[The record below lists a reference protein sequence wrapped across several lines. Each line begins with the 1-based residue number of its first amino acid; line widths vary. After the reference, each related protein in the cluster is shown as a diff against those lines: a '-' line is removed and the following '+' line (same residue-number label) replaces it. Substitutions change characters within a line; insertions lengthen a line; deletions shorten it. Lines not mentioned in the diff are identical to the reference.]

1 MLQKLLWS
9 IHETDSSLIFVIL
22 YLKFTG
28 NTPFVNSLDIAP
40 SVEQKD
46 ITMKLMDTP
55 DKKDKLLDAI
65 KLFYDNVM
73 EQKDIRHFFF
83 GMNIEKLIKDIE
95 LYEDFVMPKPERFYR
110 ETFSQT
116 APSAIQIKAPQF
128 DELQITLQTSLRS
141 GGYLKTQIPLL
152 SAKLLELFEE
162 TRAQMADENIKVWKA
177 FEVTNQ
183 MVCDLYNANRTDARL
198 EKNGDVYG
206 SRGFL
211 YPFWTR
217 VTGDTKQ
224 IIFIGQGFST
234 SVDTPLEAV
243 ETFCKQVND
252 KFKHQKFQVRK
263 SPQGPVL
270 FARQAISYVNGVPTR
285 MLMRGAKMFAST
297 FEAAMNM
304 DNDKLLKN
312 VIR

>member
-1 MLQKLLWS
+1 
-9 IHETDSSLIFVIL
+9 
-22 YLKFTG
+22 
-28 NTPFVNSLDIAP
+28 
-40 SVEQKD
+40 
-46 ITMKLMDTP
+46 MKLMGTP
-55 DKKDKLLDAI
+55 EEKEKLVDAI

-83 GMNIEKLIKDIE
+83 GMTTDKLVKDIE
-95 LYEDFVMPKPERFYR
+95 LYQDFVMPKPDRYYR

-116 APSAIQIKAPQF
+116 APSTLQIKVPQF
-128 DELQITLQTSLRS
+128 EELQITLQTSLRA
-141 GGYLKTQIPLL
+141 GGYLKSQIPVL

-162 TRAQMADENIKVWKA
+162 SRAQMSDEKIKVWKA

-206 SRGFL
+206 SLGFL

-224 IIFIGQGFST
+224 IIFIGQGFPT

-243 ETFCKQVND
+243 ETFCIQVND

-312 VIR
+312 IIR

>member
-1 MLQKLLWS
+1 MQ
-9 IHETDSSLIFVIL
+9 
-22 YLKFTG
+22 
-28 NTPFVNSLDIAP
+28 
-40 SVEQKD
+40 
-46 ITMKLMDTP
+46 LMDTP
-55 DKKDKLLDAI
+55 ENKEKLLDAI

-73 EQKDIRHFFF
+73 EQKDLRHFFF
-83 GMNIEKLIKDIE
+83 GMTVPQLLKDIE
-95 LYEDFVMPKPERFYR
+95 LYQDFVMPKPERYYR

-141 GGYLKTQIPLL
+141 GGYLKSQIPVL

-162 TRAQMADENIKVWKA
+162 SRAQMADENIKVWKA

-183 MVCDLYNANRTDARL
+183 MVADLYNANRTDARL

-206 SRGFL
+206 SRGFF

-217 VTGDTKQ
+217 VAGDTKQ
-224 IIFIGQGFST
+224 IIFIGQGFSS
-234 SVDTPLEAV
+234 SVDTPVAAV
-243 ETFCKQVND
+243 EAFCKQVND
-252 KFKHQKFQVRK
+252 KFNHQKFQVRQ
-263 SPQGPVL
+263 SPKGPVL
-270 FARQAISYVNGVPTR
+270 YPRHALSYMYLVPTR
-285 MLMRGAKMFAST
+285 MLMRGAKMFATS

-312 VIR
+312 IIR

>member
-1 MLQKLLWS
+1 MQ
-9 IHETDSSLIFVIL
+9 
-22 YLKFTG
+22 
-28 NTPFVNSLDIAP
+28 
-40 SVEQKD
+40 
-46 ITMKLMDTP
+46 LMDTP
-55 DKKDKLLDAI
+55 ENKEKLMDAI

-73 EQKDIRHFFF
+73 EQKDLRHFFF
-83 GMNIEKLIKDIE
+83 GMTVTQLVKDIE
-95 LYEDFVMPKPERFYR
+95 LYQDFVMPKPERYYR

-141 GGYLKTQIPLL
+141 GGYLKSQIPVL

-162 TRAQMADENIKVWKA
+162 SRAQMADENIKVWKA

-183 MVCDLYNANRTDARL
+183 MVADLYNANRTDARL

-206 SRGFL
+206 SRGFF

-217 VTGDTKQ
+217 VAGDTKQ
-224 IIFIGQGFST
+224 IIFIGQGFSS
-234 SVDTPLEAV
+234 SVDTPVTALEA
-243 ETFCKQVND
+243 FCKQVND
-252 KFKHQKFQVRK
+252 KFNHQKFQVRQ
-263 SPQGPVL
+263 SPKGPVL
-270 FARQAISYVNGVPTR
+270 FARHAISYVNGVPTR
-285 MLMRGAKMFAST
+285 MLMRGAKMFATS

-312 VIR
+312 IIR